1 MVMPKNSDVQ
11 FPSWFEPYFKPH
23 RHKVAYGGRGS
34 SKSRSFGAALCI
46 FPQMGHERIL
56 CTREFQTSIK
66 ESVKRLLED
75 EIERRGYQ
83 GFKIYRSEIAYPA
96 TDSLIMFAGLKTNP
110 ESIKS
115 MEGVTKVWVEE
126 AQTISQE
133 SIDLLIPTIRA
144 EGSEIW
150 WTFNRGMKTD
160 PVDKMFFGK
169 DGPPPDTLIRKV
181 NYYDNPWF
189 PDVLRQQMEWDR
201 SRDPDKYR
209 HVWLGEPV
217 AHSESQVFYG
227 CWSIAPVPEPPE
239 ETVFYY
245 GADWGFAQDPTAIVR
260 CWIEGKTLY
269 VDREAGG
276 VGIEIDDTPRLF
288 DTVIHDRRWKITAD
302 SARPETIS
310 YMNRN
315 GFNVIASKK
324 GKGSIEDGI
333 ARLKGYNIVV
343 DPSCKRVIEELS
355 LYSYKTDKRTG
366 EITPMIE
373 DKNNH
378 FLDALRYSTE
388 ALTRR
393 KYFIPT
399 L

>member
-1 MVMPKNSDVQ
+1 
-11 FPSWFEPYFKPH
+11 
-23 RHKVAYGGRGS
+23 
-34 SKSRSFGAALCI
+34 
-46 FPQMGHERIL
+46 
-56 CTREFQTSIK
+56 
-66 ESVKRLLED
+66 
-75 EIERRGYQ
+75 
-83 GFKIYRSEIAYPA
+83 
-96 TDSLIMFAGLKTNP
+96 MFAGLKTNP

-144 EGSEIW
+144 DGSEIW

-217 AHSESQVFYG
+217 MHSNAQVFYG

-239 ETVFYY
+239 DTVFYY

-260 CWIEGKTLY
+260 CWIDGKTLY

-276 VGIEIDDTPRLF
+276 VGIEIDDTPRLL
-288 DTVIHDRRWKITAD
+288 DTVVHDRRWKITAD

-315 GFNVIASKK
+315 GFNVVASKK

-373 DKNNH
+373 DKNNN
-378 FLDALRYSTE
+378 FLDALRYATE